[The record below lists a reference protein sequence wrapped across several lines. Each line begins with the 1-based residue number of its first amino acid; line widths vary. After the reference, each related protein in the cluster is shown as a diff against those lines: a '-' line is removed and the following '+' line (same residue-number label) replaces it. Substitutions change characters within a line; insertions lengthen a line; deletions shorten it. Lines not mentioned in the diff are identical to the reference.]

1 MANLLDEIDFSAD
14 RRVRKTKRSLR
25 QSLFKLIEEKNIN
38 QITVTELTDLA
49 DVNRSTFYLYY
60 SDVPDMM
67 EKIQNEIYDIV
78 TRTAINKVSEFNCAE
93 DFYTYIVGILK
104 LCKENYEIF
113 RFVTRNECNN
123 GLAQRI
129 QLSVRNVVPDS
140 EKGFSCDDPRY
151 YLTTFALS
159 GAVAVILEWINDGIR
174 ISCEDLAK
182 FLASTYCFGST
193 RQKNSDDYKQ
203 YDFYKNKK

>member
-14 RRVRKTKRSLR
+14 RRVRKTKRALR
-25 QSLFKLIEEKNIN
+25 QSLFKLIEEKSIN

-78 TRTAINKVSEFNCAE
+78 NRTAINKVSEFSSAD
-93 DFYTYIVGILK
+93 DFYNYIVGILR

-140 EKGFSCDDPRY
+140 AKGFSHDDPRY

-159 GAVAVILEWINDGIR
+159 GAVAVILDWINDGVL
-174 ISCEDLAK
+174 ISCEELAE
-182 FLASTYCFGST
+182 FLANTYCYGSI
-193 RQKNSDDYKQ
+193 RQKNSENYK
-203 YDFYKNKK
+203 K